1 MGSRFT
7 RYMHN
12 LQKKKKKKGQGSW
25 VQNLLG
31 VYVTRQLKEK

>member
-12 LQKKKKKKGQGSW
+12 LQKKKKKGQGSW